1 MKKTTQQD
9 NRLRILKRVI
19 DRAFAQM
26 VARGKKKAIHK
37 MACVSDL
44 NQQLSDSLDS
54 LFTKIS
60 GRPRPPENLGLINQV
75 HSMIIMESLQHLYTS
90 TSCRK
95 EVEKALLADL
105 HKNGVEYEL
114 MAQMPLPKRE
124 RKPKAQPAT
133 PVDMAASK
141 VRQWE
146 RKLRMAEN
154 KLKKYQRRLKRL
166 QKKGAV
172 AQ

>member
-1 MKKTTQQD
+1 MKAGHQYGS
-9 NRLRILKRVI
+9 L
-19 DRAFAQM
+19 
-26 VARGKKKAIHK
+26 
-37 MACVSDL
+37 
-44 NQQLSDSLDS
+44 LSPSVRRWL
-54 LFTKIS
+54 
-60 GRPRPPENLGLINQV
+60 PELTVG
-75 HSMIIMESLQHLYTS
+75 
-90 TSCRK
+90 
-95 EVEKALLADL
+95 EKALLADL